1 MLLPKVTENYLNPFF
16 PTVLCQVTVI
26 CGICFSCKIHK
37 DEQLRYLSLN
47 AAT

>member
-1 MLLPKVTENYLNPFF
+1 MLLPKVTENELNPFS
-16 PTVLCQVTVI
+16 PWCCQVTVI